1 MAWLEE
7 AEQVARSDYE
17 YVQYWHSENNCI
29 VALLEEAEQVAR
41 SVCDAGLECRQLCST
56 LESGTGTS
64 WFDWLIVQLST
75 ICGAHVKL
83 EYRPKSGF
91 YVDMWPDLVTAPWQ

>member
-1 MAWLEE
+1 M
-7 AEQVARSDYE
+7 ARSDYE

-41 SVCDAGLECRQLCST
+41 SVCDAGLECLQLCST

-64 WFDWLIVQLST
+64 
-75 ICGAHVKL
+75 
-83 EYRPKSGF
+83 
-91 YVDMWPDLVTAPWQ
+91 